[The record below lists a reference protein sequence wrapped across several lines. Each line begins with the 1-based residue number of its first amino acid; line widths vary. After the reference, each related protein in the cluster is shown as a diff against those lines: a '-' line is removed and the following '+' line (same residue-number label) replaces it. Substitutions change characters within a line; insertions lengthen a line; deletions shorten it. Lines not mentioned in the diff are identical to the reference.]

1 MARLG
6 WVAPI
11 LACLCLSATAAQ
23 ADKIKHPIA
32 VFAGLD
38 KITGRIFSFEVN
50 IDETVEFGT
59 LQITPRVCFSRPVTE
74 APHTDGFVEVG
85 ETDEKKAY
93 RSIFSGWMFADSP
106 GLHGVED
113 PVYDVWL
120 TDCKGGTEVIKDKPQ
135 VAEAMAPPPALTP
148 DPGEVDPNAQP
159 TPTPTVVAKK
169 KKVRKI
175 PNVINAPA
183 APMDLSQQPQ

>member
-1 MARLG
+1 MPVPRLS
-6 WVAPI
+6 A
-11 LACLCLSATAAQ
+11 LCLGAAFAGLAAAPAL

-59 LQITPRVCFSRPVTE
+59 LQITPHVCFSRPVTE
-74 APHTDGFVEVG
+74 APRTDGFVEVG
-85 ETDEKKAY
+85 QLDEKNAY
-93 RSIFSGWMFADSP
+93 KTLFSGWMFADSP

-120 TDCKGGTEVIKDKPQ
+120 TDCKGGKDVIKEKAAAQ
-135 VAEAMAPPPALTP
+135 EAMAPAPAAAPDLTASA
-148 DPGEVDPNAQP
+148 DPNAVPTAVP
-159 TPTPTVVAKK
+159 TPKK
-169 KKVRKI
+169 KKPRKI
-175 PNVINAPA
+175 PNVINAGPL
-183 APMDLSQQPQ
+183 DLGVPQ

>member
-6 WVAPI
+6 WVAPL
-11 LACLCLSATAAQ
+11 LACLCLSATAAH

-59 LQITPRVCFSRPVTE
+59 LQITPRVCYSRPVTE

-120 TDCKGGTEVIKDKPQ
+120 TDCKGGTEIIKDKPQ
-135 VAEAMAPPPALTP
+135 VAEAMAPPPALAP

-159 TPTPTVVAKK
+159 SPTPTVVAKK
-169 KKVRKI
+169 KKFARS
-175 PNVINAPA
+175 PT
-183 APMDLSQQPQ
+183 